1 MRILALEPYYGGS
14 HRAFLDGWAAQSRH
28 EFTIL
33 GLPDYKWKWRMRHAA
48 ITFAEM
54 VAKRYATGERWDAV
68 FCSDM
73 LNLIEFRGL
82 VSPEIAALPAT
93 VYFHENQL
101 TYPQRKTRNHDLH
114 FAYTNITTAFSAN
127 SVWFNSDF
135 HRATFLSAAHEFLKR
150 MPDHQH
156 LNMPTE
162 IEAKSSVHPPGI
174 TPFPARGLRRAGP
187 LRILSSARWE
197 HDKNPQDFFSAL
209 ELLQTSEFDFRLSV
223 IGESFGEIPEVF
235 NSAKIRFSERID
247 RWGYQPSRQEY
258 EAALL
263 DADVIVSTADHEFFG
278 IGVVEAVA
286 AGAYPVVPRRL
297 AYPETIGK
305 IDPQGTEGFFYE
317 NSVQSLAARLQKL
330 ATRLKN
336 EPLWN
341 GDPKRGRRAMER
353 FYWEHVAT
361 QLDTAIEKIE
371 IRRHR

>member
-1 MRILALEPYYGGS
+1 
-14 HRAFLDGWAAQSRH
+14 
-28 EFTIL
+28 
-33 GLPDYKWKWRMRHAA
+33 
-48 ITFAEM
+48 
-54 VAKRYATGERWDAV
+54 
-68 FCSDM
+68 
-73 LNLIEFRGL
+73 
-82 VSPEIAALPAT
+82 
-93 VYFHENQL
+93 
-101 TYPQRKTRNHDLH
+101 
-114 FAYTNITTAFSAN
+114 
-127 SVWFNSDF
+127 
-135 HRATFLSAAHEFLKR
+135 
-150 MPDHQH
+150 
-156 LNMPTE
+156 
-162 IEAKSSVHPPGI
+162 
-174 TPFPARGLRRAGP
+174 
-187 LRILSSARWE
+187 
-197 HDKNPQDFFSAL
+197 
-209 ELLQTSEFDFRLSV
+209 V
-223 IGESFGEIPEVF
+223 IGESFGEVPEIF
-235 NSAKIRFSERID
+235 NSAKKCFSDQID